1 MNRGWKPA
9 IPFIGGAQDARDE
22 VAGVQV
28 QGGSCPSALVFPPSR
43 EARRRK
49 GFCVSLR
56 KDAQK
61 ERARPGGSTRPAR
74 CRSLTTAS
82 GREVFLGDQSCLRDG
97 AWNKRFA
104 LAVKAASFA
113 VTVISLSACGQTP
126 PAPPKPHVSVAY
138 PIVRKVI
145 DWDDFTGRF
154 SAIQDVTVMP
164 RVSGA
169 ITEILFKN
177 GQDVKSGQSLFIIDP
192 RPFRAAYDQAVAELA
207 NARATEVNAKANYQR
222 GKQLVAV
229 DALSRE
235 LYEARL
241 AAEQTAVAQVEAA
254 NAAVETA
261 RLNLEFTT
269 IKAPVDGRMSD
280 RNVSIGDIVTAN
292 TTSLTRVVT
301 LDPIWFNFEG
311 AEFFLLKYQRADI
324 SGTRRSSRNTPN
336 PLEIQLADEL
346 GYPHRGHMVFVDNA
360 VDPLSGTIRAKAEFS
375 NANHFLT
382 PGMFGRAR
390 LLASGAYEA
399 MLVPD
404 ESIITDQA
412 RRLVY
417 VVDASGKVAAR
428 EVETGPIVI
437 GLRVIR
443 SGLKASEKV
452 VLDGLAGLQPGTEVD
467 ATLVKLTARAA
478 DTAPQS
484 EPLTAPPSSQ
494 ATPH

>member
-1 MNRGWKPA
+1 MTA
-9 IPFIGGAQDARDE
+9 
-22 VAGVQV
+22 
-28 QGGSCPSALVFPPSR
+28 
-43 EARRRK
+43 
-49 GFCVSLR
+49 VSL
-56 KDAQK
+56 
-61 ERARPGGSTRPAR
+61 
-74 CRSLTTAS
+74 L
-82 GREVFLGDQSCLRDG
+82 
-97 AWNKRFA
+97 
-104 LAVKAASFA
+104 
-113 VTVISLSACGQTP
+113 ACGQTP

-138 PIVRKVI
+138 PIVKKII
-145 DWDDFTGRF
+145 DWDDFIGRF
-154 SAIQDVTVMP
+154 QAIQDVTVMP

-169 ITEILFKN
+169 ITEVLFKN
-177 GQDVKSGQSLFIIDP
+177 GQDVKAGQPLFIIDP
-192 RPFRAAYDQAVAELA
+192 RPFHALYLQSLADLA
-207 NARATEVNAKANYQR
+207 NAKATETNARANYER
-222 GKQLVAV
+222 GKQLVAL

-241 AAEQTAVAQVEAA
+241 AAEQTAVAQVDAA
-254 NAAVETA
+254 KASVETA

-292 TTSLTRVVT
+292 TTALTRVVT

-311 AEFFLLKYQRADI
+311 AETFLLKYQREDKL
-324 SGTRRSSRNTPN
+324 GQRRSSRVEPN
-336 PLEIQLADEL
+336 PLEIQLADES

-375 NANHFLT
+375 NPDHFLT

-390 LLASGAYEA
+390 LLASAAYQA
-399 MLVPD
+399 TLIPD

-437 GLRVIR
+437 GLRVIK
-443 SGLKASEKV
+443 SGLKAGEKV
-452 VLDGLAGLQPGTEVD
+452 VLDGLARLQPGAEVD
-467 ATLVKLTARAA
+467 ATLTKLTARAA